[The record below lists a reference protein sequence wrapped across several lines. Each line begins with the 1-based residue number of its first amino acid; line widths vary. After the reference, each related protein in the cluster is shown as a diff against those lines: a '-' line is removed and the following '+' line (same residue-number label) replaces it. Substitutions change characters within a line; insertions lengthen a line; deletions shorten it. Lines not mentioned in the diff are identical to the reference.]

1 MHVPLG
7 PESPSRQKTG
17 TCSGIPLVAVKVKEA
32 DGAKIVLGGVVRT
45 VFQVGAATLD
55 LGS

>member
-1 MHVPLG
+1 MPLG